1 MQGTQKKHKPLKGFI
16 TAAILLALWF
26 SGAAGWSLRSLALRF
41 TPEETARFRIVGKGR
56 EVVAD
61 PPVGAVLLISEP
73 RLRRLAKDYLGWKAV
88 LIPPNFVPRSYAV
101 SGEISVPLEESAT
114 QAWFPV
120 VLRIV
125 PGTPTPKISVR
136 APSDLVNA
144 ALSFDG
150 SFANREKQHTYSL
163 GHYKTIHQLIFD
175 TVSMTSVLT
184 EKELKRPITHR
195 RISGYA
201 TGKVK
206 LKIKENIGNASITA
220 RVRRMDMRCD
230 LDFKK
235 YMDGI
240 AMSYNFTIPKLD
252 ADIPN
257 LAPMFE
263 GGPTEEIR
271 QALEESMAR
280 PKNLEKLARKRFP
293 LMIPLD
299 TEISLE
305 VFKSPSE

>member
-1 MQGTQKKHKPLKGFI
+1 M
-16 TAAILLALWF
+16 
-26 SGAAGWSLRSLALRF
+26 RF
-41 TPEETARFRIVGKGR
+41 TPEETAHFRIISQGVD
-56 EVVAD
+56 VAED
-61 PPVGAVLLISEP
+61 PPVGAVLMISEP
-73 RLRRLAKDYLGWKAV
+73 RLRGLAKDFLGWKAL
-88 LIPPNFVPRSYAV
+88 LIPPNFMPQSYTVA
-101 SGEISVPLEESAT
+101 GEINVPLEEPAA
-114 QAWFPV
+114 QVWFPV
-120 VLRIV
+120 VVRIV
-125 PGTPTPKISVR
+125 PDTPAPKLSVR

-150 SFANREKQHTYSL
+150 SFANREKQHKYSL

-230 LDFKK
+230 LEFKK

-299 TEISLE
+299 AEISLE